1 MSIKTNLMVDFVLGI
16 GTTAIAMG
24 ALAPTVI
31 EKLNENVESRARRI
45 TNVVGVYAGCV
56 ALSWTVGTLSAT
68 NANQIIFMEVSKEIL
83 KGCEEAAKAAI

>member
-16 GTTAIAMG
+16 GTTVIAVG

-45 TNVVGVYAGCV
+45 TNVVGVYAGCM
-56 ALSWTVGTLSAT
+56 ALGWTVGTLSAT
-68 NANQIIFMEVSKEIL
+68 NANQIIFTEVSKEIL

>member
-16 GTTAIAMG
+16 GTTAIAVG

-45 TNVVGVYAGCV
+45 TNVVGVYAGCM
-56 ALSWTVGTLSAT
+56 ALGWTVGTLSAT
-68 NANQIIFMEVSKEIL
+68 NANQIIFTEVSKEIL

>member
-16 GTTAIAMG
+16 GLTTIAAG

-45 TNVVGVYAGCV
+45 TNVVGVYAGCM
-56 ALSWTVGTLSAT
+56 ALGWTVGTLSAT
-68 NANQIIFMEVSKEIL
+68 NANQIIFTEVSKEIL